1 MRVALVLGVFAFQVV
16 TAEGLKVNV
25 YGSGGCTRK
34 INDTKMEKG
43 ESGSKQFDPTKCLEQ
58 T

>member
-1 MRVALVLGVFAFQVV
+1 MLGVFAFQVV